1 MRNYV
6 IVIVVVVIII
16 IIIGLIVFGVN
27 SNKTD
32 NNGSINQPPASRK
45 RNKCVIEVVDTADK
59 TFCTKT
65 YGNKT
70 IDLEFCFCL
79 NKKYSAEYHVRNV
92 NFDEHD
98 WRGYAKLTCQ
108 SETFKELKSYIE
120 YDPDDCKY
128 ILTLVDKNGEI
139 ATFNN
144 PSRCI
149 TVKTKLEKCC
159 DKQSS
164 ASGSHRSSE
173 TRSSSDCDD
182 HSSERNDS
190 NNHRSS
196 SGKSSSGKGSNSG
209 RGSSDDHGSSSGRE
223 SSDEHDSS
231 GKSDSNSSNSD
242 HHDEHDEH
250 DSIDPYSNT
259 SYCNDNAS
267 FYPDSCTSG
276 SLVEAF

>member
-1 MRNYV
+1 MKNYV
-6 IVIVVVVIII
+6 IAVVVVVIIII

-32 NNGSINQPPASRK
+32 NNGSTNHPSADRK
-45 RNKCVIEVVDTADK
+45 RNQCVIEVVDTNDK

-79 NKKYSAEYHVRNV
+79 KKKYSAEYHVRNV

-98 WRGYAKLTCQ
+98 WRGRAKLTCQ
-108 SETFKELKSYIE
+108 SETFKDLKSYIE

-128 ILTLVDKNGEI
+128 ILTLVDRSGEI
-139 ATFNN
+139 VTFNN

-159 DKQSS
+159 DKRSS
-164 ASGSHRSSE
+164 TSGSHRSSE

-182 HSSERNDS
+182 HSSSERSDS
-190 NNHRSS
+190 NDHGSSGKGSSNDHRSS
-196 SGKSSSGKGSNSG
+196 SGKSSNNDHGSSG
-209 RGSSDDHGSSSGRE
+209 RGSSNDHS
-223 SSDEHDSS
+223 SS
-231 GKSDSNSSNSD
+231 GKSDSNSSKSD
-242 HHDEHDEH
+242 HYDEH
-250 DSIDPYSNT
+250 DSIDPYSN
-259 SYCNDNAS
+259 SSHCNESTA
-267 FYPDSCTSG
+267 FYPDSCTSE
-276 SLVEAF
+276 SLLEAF